1 MTKKNLPKGV
11 PEENV
16 YNSTHVL
23 IYLFYAISIA
33 SLVWLL
39 VNQN

>member
-1 MTKKNLPKGV
+1 MTKKNLPKCI

-16 YNSTHVL
+16 YNSTHFL

>member
-1 MTKKNLPKGV
+1 MKRKKLPEGV

-16 YNSTHVL
+16 YDSTHFL

-33 SLVWLL
+33 ALVWLL

>member
-1 MTKKNLPKGV
+1 MNKKNLPKGV

-16 YNSTHVL
+16 YNSTHFL
-23 IYLFYAISIA
+23 IYVFYAISVA